1 MMDKQAAIQ
10 FIVNELE
17 RNRTQDE
24 ITAALSQQLNAPPDV
39 VSKFVARV
47 SAGNQATETPAQP
60 PSTPPPD
67 LETLP
72 QPDPEGQIGYPAVE
86 TAPEQLM
93 APPATQVEGSPPAPQ
108 EYTFPNERAPVYDQE
123 AMEAMILKALRCN
136 QRQSDIVMDVCENT
150 WMSWNQAQ
158 RLVAR
163 IATKHHKHL
172 VSRQNMII
180 IPLSAL
186 ALLAGLALLGASIN
200 EGLQMAQ
207 ALAESPSDLPAS
219 TSTMEFFI
227 REGLWGLVIGM
238 SLLLGGIYGLIRALQ
253 TQFS

>member
-17 RNRTQDE
+17 CNRTQEE
-24 ITAALSQQLNAPPDV
+24 ISAALSQQLNAPPDV

-47 SAGNQATETPAQP
+47 IAGNQAAVSPVQP

-67 LETLP
+67 LQTLP
-72 QPDPEGQIGYPAVE
+72 QPDPDGQTGHPAVE
-86 TAPEQLM
+86 TAPEELTNLS
-93 APPATQVEGSPPAPQ
+93 ATQVEEAPPPPQ
-108 EYTFPNERAPVYDQE
+108 GYTFPTERAPVYDQE
-123 AMEAMILKALRCN
+123 ALEAMILKALRGN

-150 WMSWNQAQ
+150 GMSWNQAQ

-180 IPLSAL
+180 IPLSVL

-207 ALAESPSDLPAS
+207 ALAESPSGLPAS